1 MWSSKVP
8 SVYGWLIES
17 VEGVA
22 AWEQKQKRTR
32 PTAVKIK
39 GVCFGGE
46 PTENPYRVID
56 IFDMNLNN
64 LGEKLMT
71 VSSLT
76 LSRGGLKSSAMRRRA
91 QSGDVGQKGGQ
102 NI

>member
-1 MWSSKVP
+1 M
-8 SVYGWLIES
+8 ED
-17 VEGVA
+17 
-22 AWEQKQKRTR
+22 
-32 PTAVKIK
+32 
-39 GVCFGGE
+39 
-46 PTENPYRVID
+46 PYRVID

-76 LSRGGLKSSAMRRRA
+76 LSRGGLKSSALRRCVH
-91 QSGDVGQKGGQ
+91 SGDVGQKGGQ

>member
-1 MWSSKVP
+1 M
-8 SVYGWLIES
+8 ED
-17 VEGVA
+17 
-22 AWEQKQKRTR
+22 
-32 PTAVKIK
+32 
-39 GVCFGGE
+39 
-46 PTENPYRVID
+46 PYRVID

-76 LSRGGLKSSAMRRRA
+76 LSRGGLKSNAACRHP
-91 QSGDVGQKGGQ
+91 QSGDVCQKGGQ